1 MVVVDQRGGA
11 KPPLKLKGINN
22 MYRISNGIIHGSSFV
37 VELNTVEFLTFR
49 LNEDT
54 NEYWMKLHLP
64 SGKEIRLKVSETDVR
79 KITNEWTQKNINMKI
94 GDDNGLDYE

>member
-1 MVVVDQRGGA
+1 M
-11 KPPLKLKGINN
+11 PPFKLKGINN
-22 MYRISNGIIHGSSFV
+22 MYTISNGIIHGASFV

-54 NEYWMKLHLP
+54 NEYWLKLHLP

-79 KITNEWTQKNINMKI
+79 EITNEWTQKNINMKI
-94 GDDNGLDYE
+94 GDENGLDNR